1 MKTAS
6 AALQSH
12 IAQEVTTLASCC
24 KIILT
29 KYQPRIVSITK
40 ANPGVVTTLWT
51 HDFVTGD
58 TVKIVNCKGM
68 TQVNGNEYQIIK
80 ISDYSFSIGV
90 NTSGFSTFTKHGEAR
105 KVLGYSNFVR
115 DLTFERVVYKATL
128 GYIPKAVKQGSDMS
142 VDTVEIIGIQQN
154 AVKQD
159 MEFLTVDGISD
170 EDLIAGK
177 YDNAEVE
184 L

>member
-24 KIILT
+24 KIILA

-51 HDFVTGD
+51 HDYVTGESI
-58 TVKIVNCKGM
+58 KIVNVKGM
-68 TQVNGNEYQIIK
+68 TQVNGNEYVVTK

-90 NTSGFSTFTKHGEAR
+90 NTSSFSTYLKAGEAR
-105 KVLGYSNFVR
+105 KIVGY
-115 DLTFERVVYKATL
+115 
-128 GYIPKAVKQGSDMS
+128 
-142 VDTVEIIGIQQN
+142 
-154 AVKQD
+154 
-159 MEFLTVDGISD
+159 
-170 EDLIAGK
+170 
-177 YDNAEVE
+177 
-184 L
+184 